1 MSTSGTHTPTASAY
15 PITGTRDPSPTTYTP
30 LTTSV
35 RPPPPVASAWSSVT
49 DLDWAGAR
57 VASGDG

>member
-1 MSTSGTHTPTASAY
+1 MSISGNHTPTASAY
-15 PITGTRDPSPTTYTP
+15 PDYWASGSVPHHLHPP
-30 LTTSV
+30 HPSV
-35 RPPPPVASAWSSVT
+35 RPTPPVASAWSSVT